1 MKTKPNRTGSIVIAV
16 IVMLSLALATQA
28 QAFSEGMWQTLSV
41 LNGAPQSTPPGPEAD
56 PYLRHAPGG
65 YDYELELPPEP

>member
-1 MKTKPNRTGSIVIAV
+1 MKTKPNRTGGIVVAV
-16 IVMLSLALATQA
+16 IVMLSLALVTQA
-28 QAFSEGMWQTLSV
+28 QAFSDSMWRTLSV
-41 LNGAPQSTPPGPEAD
+41 LNGVPQPTPPGPEAD

>member
-1 MKTKPNRTGSIVIAV
+1 MKTKPNRSGGIIVAV
-16 IVMLSLALATQA
+16 IVMLSLALVTQA
-28 QAFSEGMWQTLSV
+28 QAFSDGMWRTLSV
-41 LNGAPQSTPPGPEAD
+41 LNAAPQPTAPGPEAD